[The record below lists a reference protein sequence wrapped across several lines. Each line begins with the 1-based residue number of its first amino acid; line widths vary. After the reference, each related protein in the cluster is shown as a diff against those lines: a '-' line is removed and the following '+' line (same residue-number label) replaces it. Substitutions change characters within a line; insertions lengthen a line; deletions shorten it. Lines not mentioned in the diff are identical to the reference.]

1 MLVRE
6 ELYERAC
13 RYFEGSNLIIRT
25 DSVKLLGSPIG
36 TEAFME
42 SNIKSK
48 FKSWSADLDL
58 FSDIAKS
65 QPQAV
70 YAAFVHGVYSRW
82 TYFFRSCYVPVD
94 HLNCYEEKIR
104 FIPALSGRSSIND
117 LERDWLALLNCFD
130 GMGLIY
136 STQYSNSQYQ
146 ASLAI
151 TRPPVDCILN
161 GEREPL
167 YKVMVRQVE

>member
-1 MLVRE
+1 MLLRE

-36 TEAFME
+36 TEAFIE

-48 FKSWSADLDL
+48 FDSWTADLYL
-58 FSDIAKS
+58 LSEIAKS

-82 TYFFRSCYVPVD
+82 TYF
-94 HLNCYEEKIR
+94 LG
-104 FIPALSGRSSIND
+104 PALS
-117 LERDWLALLNCFD
+117 
-130 GMGLIY
+130 
-136 STQYSNSQYQ
+136 
-146 ASLAI
+146 
-151 TRPPVDCILN
+151 
-161 GEREPL
+161 
-167 YKVMVRQVE
+167 